1 MTTNTASAVA
11 SSAAEDGMRVY
22 RAYAPASSANLS
34 VGFDLLGIAVRPVD
48 GSPLGDF
55 VSAREL
61 RADEVGN
68 VEPDVSLKSVGRYV
82 NKLPSD
88 PKQNIVYDAY
98 SLYRKRIAERGLKA
112 KRLELTLEKNLP
124 VCSGLGSSASSVVAA
139 VLALDAAH
147 DNFFGRL
154 GCLELMGILEGK
166 ISGSIHYDNVA
177 PCYFGGMQFI
187 INENGRVSE
196 NIPYFD
202 NWYWVLCFPG
212 IKVSTAEARAIL
224 PAQYLRQDVITYGRR
239 IGAFMH
245 ASYVKDEALASACLV
260 DVIAEPYRA
269 ALIPGFE
276 EARIFGQ
283 ALSALATGISG
294 SGSTIF
300 SVFTN
305 IESAQKMKEYLER
318 EFIANED
325 GFCHICKVDPQG
337 ATVSVETK

>member
-1 MTTNTASAVA
+1 MTTNVA
-11 SSAAEDGMRVY
+11 Y
-22 RAYAPASSANLS
+22 KAYAPASSANLS
-34 VGFDLLGIAVRPVD
+34 VGFDLLGIAVRPID

-55 VSAREL
+55 VTAREL
-61 RADEVGN
+61 RPEEVGQIDGKVTLLN
-68 VEPDVSLKSVGRYV
+68 SGRFV
-82 NKLPSD
+82 NKLPLN
-88 PKQNIVYDAY
+88 PKENIVYDAY
-98 SLYRKRIAERGLKA
+98 VLYEQYLAQRGLKA
-112 KRLELTLEKNLP
+112 KRLELKLEKNLP

-139 VLALDAAH
+139 VQAIDAAH
-147 DNFFGRL
+147 DNFFGQE
-154 GCLELMGILEGK
+154 GCLEMMGKLEGK

-187 INENGRVSE
+187 INENGRISE

-245 ASYVKDEALASACLV
+245 ACHVHDEALASACLV

-269 ALIPGFE
+269 ALIPGFA
-276 EARIFGQ
+276 EARLFGQ
-283 ALSALATGISG
+283 ALSAMATGISG

-300 SVFTN
+300 SIFTDLN
-305 IESAQKMKEYLER
+305 AAQKMKEYLER
-318 EFIANED
+318 SFIANED
-325 GFCHICKVDPQG
+325 GFCHICKVDPHG
-337 ATVSVETK
+337 ATVETITLAP

>member
-1 MTTNTASAVA
+1 MTK
-11 SSAAEDGMRVY
+11 VY

-34 VGFDLLGIAVRPVD
+34 VGFDLLGIAVRPLD

-61 RADEVGN
+61 APDEAGN
-68 VEPDVSLKSVGRYV
+68 VTPDLSVSVSGRFV
-82 NKLPSD
+82 HKLPSD
-88 PKQNIVYDAY
+88 HKQNIVYDAY
-98 SLYRKRIAERGLKA
+98 ELVKQRLAAAGLKA
-112 KRLELTLEKNLP
+112 KRLELHLEKNLP

-147 DNFFGRL
+147 DNYFGQE

-187 INENGRVSE
+187 TNENHQVSQSL
-196 NIPYFD
+196 PYFD
-202 NWYWVLCFPG
+202 SWYWVLCFPG

-224 PAQYLRQDVITYGRR
+224 PAQYLRQDVITFGRH
-239 IGAFMH
+239 IGAFIH
-245 ASYVKDEALASACLV
+245 ALYTQNEDLAIACLV

-269 ALIPGFE
+269 ALIPGFA
-276 EARIFGQ
+276 EARLFG
-283 ALSALATGISG
+283 SALGALNTGISG

-300 SVFTN
+300 SIFKDEEQAT
-305 IESAQKMKEYLER
+305 KMKEYLER
-318 EFIANED
+318 QFIANQD
-325 GFCHICKVDPQG
+325 GFCHVCKIDPKG
-337 ATVSVETK
+337 AFVEVLER